1 MALNEVGL
9 EALAALLRA
18 TLGYAQL
25 HSAGA
30 GVDGTDNICV
40 TGRQPIVWGLSTNGS
55 FGLQSPIR
63 FIAGTPNS
71 PVHSVT
77 IWDSE
82 MDGVFYG
89 EYPLSDGDGQMNL
102 EGEFIVTAIDF
113 LASSTD
119 A

>member
-1 MALNEVGL
+1 MALNSIGL
-9 EALAALLRA
+9 EALSTLLRA
-18 TLGYAQL
+18 TLAFAQL

-30 GVDGTDNICV
+30 GANGTDNICV
-40 TGRQPIVWGLSTNGS
+40 TGRQPIAWGLSSNGS

-63 FIAGTPNS
+63 FIAGLPNS

-82 MDGVFYG
+82 FDGVFYG
-89 EYPLSDGDGQMNL
+89 EMPLSGGDGQTNL
-102 EGEFIVTAIDF
+102 EGEFIVTALDF